1 MITYSESVFVALGN
15 QHATC
20 MYHNVIYDLPVLQY
34 FSTLSHKKH
43 DLKKNGIEGK
53 MCFDF
58 LHNVWNISQSKNSW
72 AGYDTYIYI
81 GLHVKCS
88 LFLSASMKLE
98 FYGQILKNTQLS
110 DVMKMLVV
118 GV

>member
-1 MITYSESVFVALGN
+1 MFVALGN

-20 MYHNVIYDLPVLQY
+20 MYHNVIYGLPALQY

-43 DLKKNGIEGK
+43 YLKKMVLKVKCVLIFSTMFEI
-53 MCFDF
+53 F
-58 LHNVWNISQSKNSW
+58 LSLRIVERDMIHI
-72 AGYDTYIYI
+72 YIYIYIYI

-110 DVMKMLVV
+110 DVIKMLIV